1 MQKYLVYVESENS
14 LKENIQC
21 IRKRIKEK
29 DWKTEKLYLIGWNS
43 SISNNELI
51 NDTTYK
57 SAYIAKNI
65 LENYDN
71 LESFGYWQL
80 SDFTEEVKMKNELYH
95 GGQGVFTY
103 NGIKKSH
110 YYVFKM
116 LNNLGDILLQKGD
129 GFFITTNGSSIKIIL
144 YNYQHYSKLYAA
156 GEVFDMT
163 FTNRYTPFPKTNILK
178 VILPFINLSEIC
190 YELTETIVNKNYGS
204 SFDKWLELGGLPL
217 QNKTDIDYLKS
228 VSLPRIQ
235 KKIINTEHKSLT
247 ITAELE
253 PHEVRLIE
261 LKPIYRNIN

>member
-1 MQKYLVYVESENS
+1 
-14 LKENIQC
+14 
-21 IRKRIKEK
+21 
-29 DWKTEKLYLIGWNS
+29 
-43 SISNNELI
+43 
-51 NDTTYK
+51 
-57 SAYIAKNI
+57 
-65 LENYDN
+65 
-71 LESFGYWQL
+71 
-80 SDFTEEVKMKNELYH
+80 
-95 GGQGVFTY
+95 
-103 NGIKKSH
+103 
-110 YYVFKM
+110 
-116 LNNLGDILLQKGD
+116 
-129 GFFITTNGSSIKIIL
+129 
-144 YNYQHYSKLYAA
+144 
-156 GEVFDMT
+156 MT